1 VQVKEDPTGVR
12 RIENDV
18 DRLAPRGGGGVADAR
33 ATSTRVGQ
41 CEAVVI
47 SFGIVVMSIVTGTG
61 EGHREVL

>member
-1 VQVKEDPTGVR
+1 VQVKEDPVGVR

-18 DRLAPRGGGGVADAR
+18 DRLAPRGGGVADAR